1 MSITYDTIMQDEI
14 ALLVSGRSYT
24 NLTTEQKKLI
34 DNGWTTG
41 SVTGGAVKRALD
53 SIGQWAAFF
62 TMDSSA
68 GIPDEWRTWLIT
80 HAAAGCAQRFTT
92 ADDRS
97 IKTELSSARRNAL
110 TGYSRAGLEES
121 SDTAH
126 LLGSVLSIRQFVVSH
141 CLRLAKPLLPEPY
154 MIDEAMQEV
163 LRDTW
168 NACDWSFREQ
178 TVTLTIG
185 TDSSVAV
192 SGSLIIKRITSKVI
206 EYSGVANKGNQI
218 TPVDGDMMLSLQ
230 AYEYAAGRPEYFR
243 VRADAGGVDGGVRF
257 DFERTP
263 DQEYTA
269 KAEAVTS
276 IGPMTTANE
285 LGAVITAFPID
296 MVSYLKK
303 KTLATVLENNSRHS
317 DARPLEYECDQLLGD
332 LIEQQNP
339 LADTPMDE
347 KRQFRRGLGRAPLRL
362 GGFT

>member
-1 MSITYDTIMQDEI
+1 MSITYDSIMQDEI
-14 ALLVSGRSYT
+14 ALLVGGRSYSALQT
-24 NLTTEQKKLI
+24 DQKKLI
-34 DNGWTTG
+34 DNGWSSG
-41 SVTGGAVKRALD
+41 SVTGGSVRRALD

-62 TMDSSA
+62 TMVSSA
-68 GIPDEWRTWLIT
+68 GIPDEWRTWVIM
-80 HAAAGCAQRFTT
+80 HAASGCAQRFTT

-126 LLGSVLSIRQFVVSH
+126 LLGSVLSVRQFVVSH
-141 CLRLAKPLLPEPY
+141 CLRLSKPLLPEPY
-154 MIDEAMQEV
+154 MIDEALQEV

-192 SGSLIIKRITSKVI
+192 TGGLIIKRITSKTI
-206 EYSGVANKGNQI
+206 EYSGTANKGNQI
-218 TPVDGDMMLSLQ
+218 TPVDGDMMLSLK
-230 AYEYAAGRPEYFR
+230 AFEHPAGRPEYFR

-257 DFERTP
+257 EFERTP

-285 LGAVITAFPID
+285 LGAVITSFPID
-296 MVSYLKK
+296 MVSYIKK
-303 KTLATVLENNSRHS
+303 KALATVLENNSRHTES
-317 DARPLEYECDQLLGD
+317 RPLEYECDQLLGD

-347 KRQFRRGLGRAPLRL
+347 KRQFRRGLGRPPGMV